1 MSACC
6 EQRSEAIGDE
16 VMSRNQMRKKVPM
29 NVGMTLLEL
38 QKFSPKIMEVAQ
50 ASMRGESSGVL
61 EISNAIKA
69 LKKVRD
75 GRQPKKDKEA
85 AGEVL
90 PHLEKI
96 LKKNPSRPRAS
107 RVKNDADYIKS
118 IPDLSN
124 RDLSKEIKAIERL
137 IEKNTS
143 KGGRL
148 DRDLQRISKALHRER
163 DKRTRPDTNPITK
176 SRGARGRFIQTF
188 TPSKEEL
195 EMADLY
201 FGGLRAFE
209 GKSPREM
216 KKMFDEVRSF
226 EGDLSRS
233 PSMPKLRDEFV
244 KAQSSYLE
252 AVNSTSSS
260 AATVSRR
267 RKRMDDAE
275 KSILDYAALKNLDPK
290 NFSKFMDHANKKAR
304 AARAAE
310 FRSMKSREEKSK
322 RRKVSRE
329 HGVGAPSLEDL
340 GMGFLNRPRGGL

>member
-1 MSACC
+1 
-6 EQRSEAIGDE
+6 
-16 VMSRNQMRKKVPM
+16 MRKKVPM
-29 NVGMTLLEL
+29 KVGMMLLDL
-38 QKFSPKIMEVAQ
+38 QGFSPKIMEVAQ

-61 EISNAIKA
+61 EISNAIEA
-69 LKKVRD
+69 LEKLRD
-75 GRQPKKDKEA
+75 GRRRKEVKEA

-163 DKRTRPDTNPITK
+163 DKRTKPNPITK

-188 TPSKEEL
+188 TPSKGEL

-201 FGGLRAFE
+201 FGGLQAFE

-244 KAQSSYLE
+244 KAKSSYLE

-275 KSILDYAALKNLDPK
+275 KSILDYAAVKNLDPK

-329 HGVGAPSLEDL
+329 QGRDAPSLEDL
-340 GMGFLNRPRGGL
+340 GMGFLNEPRGGL